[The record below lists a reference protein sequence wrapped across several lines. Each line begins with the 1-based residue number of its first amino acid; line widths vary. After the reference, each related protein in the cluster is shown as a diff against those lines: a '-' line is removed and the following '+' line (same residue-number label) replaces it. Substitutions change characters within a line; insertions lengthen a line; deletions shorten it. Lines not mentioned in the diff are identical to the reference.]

1 MELISVG
8 FGMFL
13 KIFDKQYNSL
23 YLQLFEPDDMPSTMR
38 FSSQYISFLKSNL
51 YLSKGSQTH
60 CSLASQELSHFLMT
74 VGLL

>member
-1 MELISVG
+1 MELISVR

-38 FSSQYISFLKSNL
+38 FSSQYINFLKSNL
-51 YLSKGSQTH
+51 YPSKGS
-60 CSLASQELSHFLMT
+60 
-74 VGLL
+74 